1 MKKVSISAIDDKA
14 AEIRRDYYR
23 QWRAANKER
32 IKQHNQNYWRK
43 KASKVINNQLDKKEG

>member
-32 IKQHNQNYWRK
+32 VKQHNQNYWKK
-43 KASKVINNQLDKKEG
+43 KALEAINNQFDEKEG